1 MEEIIMRHPD
11 PNQDIVELL
20 EEVEEVEVK
29 LTRYAQLQGANLKMK
44 LLNMT
49 DSEAHIYLNKMK
61 LDAYQ
66 EGYADCLRKD

>member
-1 MEEIIMRHPD
+1 MDNI
-11 PNQDIVELL
+11 ELL
-20 EEVEEVEVK
+20 EEEDVK
-29 LTRYAQLQGANLKMK
+29 ITRAAQLQGSNLKRK

-49 DSEAHIYLNKMK
+49 DDEAYTYLNKMK